1 MDWNVITRNF
11 EFLCGGLGLTF
22 QLAAISMVGGLLL
35 GIILGLAHLSSR
47 KWIFVPATLYVNLF
61 RSLLLSF
68 WSSSGSISWRP

>member
-1 MDWNVITRNF
+1 
-11 EFLCGGLGLTF
+11 
-22 QLAAISMVGGLLL
+22 MVGGLLL